1 MSTEGMVFN
10 IQRYSLEDGPG
21 VRTTV
26 FLKGCPLRCAWCANP
41 ESQSP
46 QPEIGWFEQRC
57 LHCRR
62 CEASCKNGALRIVET
77 RVRIDRSHC
86 DMCVRCVEAC
96 RNGALQC
103 FGRRMD
109 VREVLEAVRRDRDYY
124 AVSGGG
130 MTVSG
135 GDIVAQPAF
144 GIELLQQAA
153 AEGIDVAL
161 ETCALMPTDAFL
173 ELARLARHVYIDL
186 KLASGDAHRLWT
198 GRDNTLILQNIRA
211 LSAKKMPVIV
221 RTPLIPGINTSREC
235 IREAAR
241 FLREAR
247 INAIEVLPYH
257 RLGAAKYSALNR
269 PFTLQDLPP
278 MSASEAR
285 ATAAVYAEYDI
296 TARIVGT

>member
-41 ESQSP
+41 EAQSP
-46 QPEIGWFEQRC
+46 RPEIGWFERRC

-62 CEASCKNGALRIVET
+62 CEASCKNGALHIVET
-77 RVRIDRSHC
+77 RVQIDRMRC
-86 DMCVRCVEAC
+86 DMCARCVDAC
-96 RNGALQC
+96 GSGALQC
-103 FGRRMD
+103 FGRRMG
-109 VREVLEAVRRDRDYY
+109 VREVLEAVRRDADYY

-144 GIELLQQAA
+144 GAELLRQAA

-161 ETCALMPTDAFL
+161 ETCALMPTNAFL
-173 ELARLARHVYIDL
+173 ELARLAGHVYVDL

-198 GRDNTLILQNIRA
+198 GRDNTLILRNIRA
-211 LSAKKMPVIV
+211 LSAKKMPMIV
-221 RTPLIPGINTSREC
+221 RTPLVPGVNTSRER
-235 IREAAR
+235 IGEAAR

-257 RLGAAKYSALNR
+257 RLGAGKYNALDR
-269 PFTLQDLPP
+269 PFRLQDLPP
-278 MSASEAR
+278 MSAPEAR
-285 ATAAVYAEYDI
+285 ATAAVYAEFDI
-296 TARIVGT
+296 TAHIVGT